1 MQQHSDWLDAVTVG
15 KLSAGQQLIKPN
27 IEDCRNKAETDPA

>member
-1 MQQHSDWLDAVTVG
+1 MQQHLDWLDAVRVG
-15 KLSAGQQLIKPN
+15 KLSAGQQPIEPD